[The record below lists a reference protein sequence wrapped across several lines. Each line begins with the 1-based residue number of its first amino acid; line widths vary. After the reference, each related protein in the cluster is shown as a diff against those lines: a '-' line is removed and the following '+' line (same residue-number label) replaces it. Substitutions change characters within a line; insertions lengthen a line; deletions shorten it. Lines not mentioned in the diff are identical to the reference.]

1 MRRIPSHDF
10 PRRFLLTL
18 CFAIHGSLACHAQ
31 TSADLTVH
39 GITPMG
45 TLPAATA
52 VVTDDNGN
60 ASVEFNLGTA
70 KEAILIRA
78 EETSQ

>member
-1 MRRIPSHDF
+1 
-10 PRRFLLTL
+10 
-18 CFAIHGSLACHAQ
+18 
-31 TSADLTVH
+31 
-39 GITPMG
+39 MG

-52 VVTDDNGN
+52 VVTDGYGN